1 MGGSFVQHIGGGLGK
16 NAARVRF
23 VLMEFRI
30 RRAVAADAGAIA
42 RVHVDSW
49 RSTYAGIVPEEF
61 LASLNLD
68 DRAEMWGRMLAA
80 EDGLMFVAQEE
91 AAVFGFCCGG
101 KLREDLDSYDA
112 ELYAIYL
119 LRENQG
125 KGVGH
130 GLFQALVASLLEAG
144 YAGMALWV
152 LKDNPAARFYEHLGG
167 KQIASKQI
175 NIGGANLEE
184 VAYGWPKLEDVL
196 RKGIAANGQL

>member
-1 MGGSFVQHIGGGLGK
+1 MD
-16 NAARVRF
+16 
-23 VLMEFRI
+23 FRI
-30 RRAVAADAGAIA
+30 RRADAADAQAIA

-68 DRAEMWGRMLAA
+68 DRAEMWRRMLAA
-80 EDGLMFVAQEE
+80 EDGLMFVAEDEE
-91 AAVFGFCCGG
+91 GVFGFACGG

-125 KGVGH
+125 KGAGRA
-130 GLFQALVASLLEAG
+130 LFQALVASLLEAG

-152 LKDNPAARFYEHLGG
+152 LKDNPAVHFYERMGG
-167 KQIASKQI
+167 EQIASKQI
-175 NIGGANLEE
+175 TIGGANLEE

-196 RKGIAANGQL
+196 QKGIAANGQL